1 MSGGEIFLNRVETG
15 ASLLPDQTSEIS
27 LFANSVAQAAQGAAG
42 GGEGLAAADEGVA
55 CHHRASR
62 RRAWCGGNG
71 RLCSLRV
78 VRGKTGTRTR
88 LLATAE
94 EVLEYILRRLLVWC
108 CNARSKLALVGN
120 IIAGPDISKISVSEH
135 EYMHLLLPAAQ
146 TLTL

>member
-15 ASLLPDQTSEIS
+15 ASLLPDQKSEIC
-27 LFANSVAQAAQGAAG
+27 LFANSVAPAAQGAAG

-55 CHHRASR
+55 CHRRASR

-78 VRGKTGTRTR
+78 VRGKTGTLTR

-94 EVLEYILRRLLVWC
+94 EVLDYPTPPLRVVLQC
-108 CNARSKLALVGN
+108 
-120 IIAGPDISKISVSEH
+120 
-135 EYMHLLLPAAQ
+135 Q
-146 TLTL
+146 Q